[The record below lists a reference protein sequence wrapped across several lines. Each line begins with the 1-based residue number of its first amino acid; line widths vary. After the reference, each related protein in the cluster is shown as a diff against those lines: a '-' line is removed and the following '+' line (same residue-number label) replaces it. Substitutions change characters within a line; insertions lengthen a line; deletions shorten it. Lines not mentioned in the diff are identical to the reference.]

1 MQWYIFDRKHLAP
14 ATLSMEGG
22 RLPWPVRAA
31 LPHKKGHAKN
41 KKAIK
46 CNGEALTCGL
56 HGFLIQ

>member
-31 LPHKKGHAKN
+31 LSQKNMRKTKKPRSAKV
-41 KKAIK
+41 KLSPA
-46 CNGEALTCGL
+46 A
-56 HGFLIQ
+56 FMAF